1 MAAAET
7 SGLSSVIK
15 KFSGSAGDFKQS
27 ANDNNK
33 NLSRIAKDLYTSMSS
48 HKKDISS
55 LSSAINESLSAAN
68 QTSAKIDSTNSL
80 LQQSLQMQSEMLSQ
94 LKTIASYMK
103 GGSGKGEDNTAGGL
117 FEKFKPFAGSTA
129 GKVTG
134 AVGAAGLIGAGVT
147 ASKDSQT
154 MPFMPGGGK
163 LAPGQADPKEI
174 YDYLIQKGASHT
186 QAMGIMGNITRESSL
201 KPGAFNP
208 NDVNGP
214 SGGLFQHHDNLKR
227 GETRFSDMAKAAGG
241 ESGDWKS
248 NWKGQIDFA
257 FSEGD
262 MKKYLSNDYK
272 DSKEAA
278 AAFYKKFERGAN
290 FQSDQAKAESHID
303 RYEKQGFV
311 SGARKGGNP
320 QGEGE
325 PSGSGTSPAS
335 PPGSMASMGSGGN
348 GRLDS
353 GSLQPVD
360 GGHKLQPAAAEAYK
374 AMVDAARQEGIN
386 WSITD
391 SYRTYD
397 QQVKLAQEK
406 GLYSQGGLAAEPGR
420 SNHGWGTALDL
431 GGGAQAAGSKQNQ
444 WLQENAGKYGFSTIP
459 REPWHWEYKGGGVS
473 KPEGSGS
480 GGGYQQADAN
490 MGTQGGMIGMNS
502 LGMGGGMGSQ
512 SIPMGMGM
520 GGGGLGLG
528 AGLGMMMGGRTGG
541 MVGGLV
547 DMFASL
553 AAPQQQRGPMPQ
565 TQASSGNLTPS
576 YAEPGSDND
585 TAANFFAADKANTAK
600 MLQQKAT
607 ETAALRETADQ
618 AAAKAPEPQKTTA
631 PENQPARQAS
641 TNPGTKS
648 DDSMFGKGNWA
659 GDVLRY
665 YGVSNAAA

>member
-1 MAAAET
+1 MAAADT

-33 NLSRIAKDLYTSMSS
+33 NLSRIAKDLYTSISS
-48 HKKDISS
+48 HKKDMSN
-55 LSSAINESLSAAN
+55 LSSSISESLSAAN

-103 GGSGKGEDNTAGGL
+103 GGGGKGEDNTAGGL
-117 FEKFKPFAGSTA
+117 FQKFKSFAGGAAAVA
-129 GKVTG
+129 GV
-134 AVGAAGLIGAGVT
+134 AGAAGL

-154 MPFMPGGGK
+154 IPMKQGGEATPNQK
-163 LAPGQADPKEI
+163 EYYDKVYQSVLKQAKERGMENAESVARTAAA
-174 YDYLIQKGASHT
+174 Q
-186 QAMGIMGNITRESSL
+186 SSL
-201 KPGAFNP
+201 ETGYGKHLVGNNAFGIKA
-208 NDVNGP
+208 DKSWNGP
-214 SGGLFQHHDNLKR
+214 SVGAG
-227 GETRFSDMAKAAGG
+227 TREVINGQNVHMKQNFRSYENFDESAKDYLEFMQKNSRYKGVLAAKTPEEAIAAQGKSGYATDPNYGSTLASIHSKFS
-241 ESGDWKS
+241 
-248 NWKGQIDFA
+248 KGSQN
-257 FSEGD
+257 S
-262 MKKYLSNDYK
+262 
-272 DSKEAA
+272 
-278 AAFYKKFERGAN
+278 
-290 FQSDQAKAESHID
+290 
-303 RYEKQGFV
+303 
-311 SGARKGGNP
+311 NP

-325 PSGSGTSPAS
+325 PSSSGTSPAS

-431 GGGAQAAGSKQNQ
+431 GGGANVAGSKQNQ
-444 WLQENAGKYGFSTIP
+444 WLQENAGKFGFSTIP

-512 SIPMGMGM
+512 TIPMGMGM

-541 MVGGLV
+541 MIGGLV

-631 PENQPARQAS
+631 AENQPARQAS

-665 YGVSNAAA
+665 YGVNNAAA